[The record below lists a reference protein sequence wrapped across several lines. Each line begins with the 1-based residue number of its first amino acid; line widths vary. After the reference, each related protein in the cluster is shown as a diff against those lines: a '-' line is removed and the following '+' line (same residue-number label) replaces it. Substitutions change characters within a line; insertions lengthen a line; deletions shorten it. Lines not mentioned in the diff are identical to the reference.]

1 MSVFWSAA
9 AAWAVG
15 EAALFA
21 WTSRGGTQSRD
32 ASTTMLTTS
41 VLAGT
46 LAAAIVGGELDE
58 LTIPGPDRWPAV
70 AGVTLLAA
78 GFGLRVWS
86 VRTLGRFFKY
96 RVVVQEGHE
105 VIRSGPYRRIRHPAY
120 TGMIICSAGL
130 GLTLG
135 NWLSLI
141 VATAPTAT
149 AFTLQLLR
157 EERTLAA
164 ELGAPYREY
173 MARTWRLVPHVW

>member
-1 MSVFWSAA
+1 MPLFWSAA

-32 ASTTMLTTS
+32 ASTTVLTAT
-41 VLAGT
+41 VLAGSI
-46 LAAAIVGGELDE
+46 AAVVVAGELDE
-58 LTIPGPDRWPAV
+58 LTLPGPDWWTAV

-78 GFGLRVWS
+78 GFGLRLWA

-120 TGMIICSAGL
+120 TGMVMCSAGL
-130 GLTLG
+130 GLTLD
-135 NWLSLI
+135 NWLSLL
-141 VATAPTAT
+141 VATLPTLT

-157 EERTLAA
+157 EERTLAT
-164 ELGAPYREY
+164 ELGPPYREY
-173 MARTWRLVPHVW
+173 MGRTWRLVPGIW